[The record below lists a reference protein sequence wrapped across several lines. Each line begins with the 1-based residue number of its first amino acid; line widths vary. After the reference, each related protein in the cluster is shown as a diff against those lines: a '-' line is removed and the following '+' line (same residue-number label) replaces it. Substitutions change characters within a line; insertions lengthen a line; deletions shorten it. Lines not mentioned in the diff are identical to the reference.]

1 MGGVD
6 LLDSLLS
13 FYIESTLDQKSG
25 ITNFSSIFLMLPL
38 YSPGLCIAEVSLAMK
53 ESSNLENS
61 R

>member
-13 FYIESTLDQKSG
+13 LLESTLDQKSG
-25 ITNFSSIFLMLPL
+25 ITNFSSIFLMLLL